1 MKWIGLTGGIATGK
15 STVSKILRDLGLPVI
30 DADFLAREV
39 IEVGSIGF
47 GRVVKEFGSEVLNDK
62 GEIDRV
68 KLGEIVFN
76 NSKKREALENIIHP
90 LIHEMRS
97 SERLKLEQQNF
108 DLAFYDVPLLF
119 EKKLEGEFDAIVLV
133 YCSEKMQRSRMQ
145 DRNNLNEEQISSRLK
160 SQLSIDDKLKK
171 SQFVI
176 INQGSLS
183 DLKLNVLSIVDE
195 LRKK

>member
-133 YCSEKMQRSRMQ
+133 YCSEKLQRSRMQ